1 MTVYSHI
8 PVLLH
13 EVLEYLQPAVG
24 GVFIDA
30 TLGGGGYT
38 EALAEGVGPQGKVLA
53 LDLDADA
60 ISNFESRI
68 SNHEFRK
75 QVIVRQGNFKDI
87 ANIAQANGFGKVNGI
102 VADIGLSSYELD
114 DAGRGISFKHDEPLD
129 MRFDAQFGTVTATD
143 LLAEKSEQELAHI
156 FTQYGEE
163 RFARPIAR
171 NIVRMRTEEPVTRT
185 TQLVGVITNS
195 IPRAVRHKAQ
205 DSCRRI
211 FQALRIAVNGEL
223 DNLQEF
229 LPGALSLLAP
239 GGTLV
244 VVSFHSLE
252 DRMVKQFFVKAA
264 TGCIC
269 PPSFPQC
276 ICGKEPRVQILTRRP
291 VTASEA
297 ELARNTRSRPAKLRA
312 ARKLYY

>member
-1 MTVYSHI
+1 MAVYSHT
-8 PVLLH
+8 PVLLQ
-13 EVLEYLQPAVG
+13 EVLEYLQPKAG

-38 EALAEGVGPQGKVLA
+38 EAIATKVGQKGKVLS

-60 ISNFESRI
+60 IQAFKDKPRI
-68 SNHEFRK
+68 LKLEP
-75 QVIVRQGNFKDI
+75 VLVQGNFKDI
-87 ANIAQANGFGKVNGI
+87 AAIAQEQGFTGVNGI

-129 MRFDAQFGTVTATD
+129 MRFNAQSDGVTAVS
-143 LLAEKSEQELAHI
+143 LLAEKTELELSTL
-156 FTQYGEE
+156 FTKYGEE
-163 RFARPIAR
+163 RYARPIAR
-171 NIVRMRTEEPVTRT
+171 NIVRTRTEEPVTRT
-185 TQLVGVITNS
+185 TQLVDIITNS

-229 LPGALSLLAP
+229 LPSALSLLAP
-239 GGTLV
+239 GGRLV

-252 DRMVKQFFVKAA
+252 DRIVKQFFVKAA

-269 PPSFPQC
+269 PSSFPQC
-276 ICGKEPRVQILTRRP
+276 VCGKKPQVQILTRRP
-291 VTASEA
+291 ITAGEG
-297 ELARNTRSRPAKLRA
+297 ELAQNTRSRPAKLRA
-312 ARKLYY
+312 ALKL

>member
-1 MTVYSHI
+1 MASYNHT
-8 PVLLH
+8 PVLLQ
-13 EVLEYLQPAVG
+13 EVLEYLQPKAG

-38 EALAEGVGPQGKVLA
+38 DALLKFVAPTGKVLS
-53 LDLDADA
+53 LDLDGDA
-60 ISNFESRI
+60 VSNFESRI
-68 SNHEFRK
+68 KNHELRK
-75 QVIVRQGNFKDI
+75 HVTVKQGNFKDI
-87 ANIAQANGFGKVNGI
+87 ASIAQENGFTGVNGI

-129 MRFDAQFGTVTATD
+129 MRFDAQSDGVTAVS
-143 LLAEKSEQELAHI
+143 LLAEKTELELSTL
-156 FTQYGEE
+156 FTRYGEE
-163 RFARPIAR
+163 RYARPIAR
-171 NIVRMRTEEPVTRT
+171 NIVRTRTEEPVTRT
-185 TQLVGVITNS
+185 TQLVDIITNS

-229 LPGALSLLAP
+229 LPSALSLLAP
-239 GGTLV
+239 GGRLV

-252 DRMVKQFFVKAA
+252 DRIVKQFFVKAA

-269 PPSFPQC
+269 PSSFPQC
-276 ICGKEPRVQILTRRP
+276 VCEKKPQVQILTRRP
-291 VTASEA
+291 ITAGEG
-297 ELARNTRSRPAKLRA
+297 ELAQNTRSRPAKLRA
-312 ARKLYY
+312 ALKL

>member
-1 MTVYSHI
+1 MAVYSHT
-8 PVLLH
+8 PVLLQ
-13 EVLEYLQPAVG
+13 EVLEYLQPKAG

-38 EALAEGVGPQGKVLA
+38 EAIATKVGEKGKVLS

-60 ISNFESRI
+60 IQAFSLKSQI
-68 SNHEFRK
+68 SSLK
-75 QVIVRQGNFKDI
+75 SQVTVVQGNFKDI
-87 ANIAQANGFGKVNGI
+87 AAIAQEQGFVGVNGI

-129 MRFDAQFGTVTATD
+129 MRFDAQSDDVTAAN
-143 LLAEKSEQELAHI
+143 LLAEKTELELSTL
-156 FTQYGEE
+156 FTKYGEE
-163 RFARPIAR
+163 RYARPIAR
-171 NIVRMRTEEPVTRT
+171 NIVRTRTEEPVTRT
-185 TQLVGVITNS
+185 TQLVDIITNS

-229 LPGALSLLAP
+229 LPSALSLLAP
-239 GGTLV
+239 GGRLV

-252 DRMVKQFFVKAA
+252 DRIVKQFFVKAA

-269 PPSFPQC
+269 PSSFPQC
-276 ICGKEPRVQILTRRP
+276 VCGKKPQVQILTRRP
-291 VTASEA
+291 ITAGEG
-297 ELARNTRSRPAKLRA
+297 ELAQNTRSRPAKLRA
-312 ARKLYY
+312 ALKL

>member
-1 MTVYSHI
+1 MNYSHT
-8 PVLLH
+8 PVLLK
-13 EVLEYLQPAVG
+13 EVLEYLQPKAG

-38 EALAEGVGPQGKVLA
+38 EAIAAGVGEKGKVLS

-60 ISNFESRI
+60 IQAFGLKPKTLNL
-68 SNHEFRK
+68 K
-75 QVIVRQGNFKDI
+75 PVLVQGNFKDI
-87 ANIAQANGFGKVNGI
+87 ASIAQEHGFSGVNGI

-129 MRFDAQFGTVTATD
+129 MRFDVQSNGVTAAD
-143 LLAEKSEQELAHI
+143 LLAEKTELELTSL
-156 FTQYGEE
+156 FTKYGEE
-163 RFARPIAR
+163 RYARPIAR
-171 NIVRMRTEEPVTRT
+171 NIVRTRTEEPVTRT
-185 TQLVGVITNS
+185 AQLVDIITNS

-229 LPGALSLLAP
+229 LPSALSLLAP
-239 GGTLV
+239 GGKLV
-244 VVSFHSLE
+244 IVSFHSLE
-252 DRMVKQFFVKAA
+252 DRIVKQFFVKAA

-269 PPSFPQC
+269 PPRFPQC
-276 ICGKEPRVQILTRRP
+276 VCGKTPQVQILTRRP
-291 VTASEA
+291 ITAGDG
-297 ELARNTRSRPAKLRA
+297 ELEQNTRSRPAKLRA
-312 ARKLYY
+312 ALKL